1 MVRVS
6 AARLIP
12 MDAREIVEGLA
23 LTARTAA
30 RTLVATTGDTRRAA
44 LRAIADE
51 IDARADEIAAA
62 NNLDIERAK
71 AESMHPQMQDRLL
84 LTLDRIAGIARG
96 ARQVADLE
104 DPLGR
109 ILKKSTLPNGLELE
123 QITVPFGVIGMVY
136 EARPNVTVDAAVI
149 LLMSGNAALLRG
161 SSTADASNRVLVEVM
176 RSALAKTS
184 ISPDVI
190 QLVPS
195 DDRATVKALLT
206 ARGKV
211 DLVIPRG
218 SAALIRMV
226 VDEATVP
233 TIETG
238 AGVCH
243 VYVDAAAD
251 LQKALPI
258 VMNSKTHRPSV
269 CNAAETVLIHK
280 GVAEKFLPTL
290 LQSLHGAGVLLHC
303 DEATEKV
310 AQSLS
315 IDTTRAT
322 AENWGTEYGVLEI
335 NVGVVDSLESAID
348 HIATFGTQ
356 HTEAIVTEDK
366 ESARKFIA
374 MSDCAA
380 VMVNASTRFTDGE
393 QMGFGAEI
401 GISNQKLHARGPM
414 GLEAMTT
421 TTWVVTGTGQI
432 RS

>member
-1 MVRVS
+1 
-6 AARLIP
+6 
-12 MDAREIVEGLA
+12 MDATAIVEGLA
-23 LTARTAA
+23 LTARSAA
-30 RTLVATTGDTRRAA
+30 RTLVASSGDTRRQA
-44 LRAIADE
+44 LRAIAAALEDRSVE
-51 IDARADEIAAA
+51 ILAA
-62 NNLDIERAK
+62 NSLDMQRAK
-71 AESMHPQMQDRLL
+71 DESMHPQMQDRLL
-84 LTLDRIAGIARG
+84 LTRERITGMANG

-109 ILKKSTLPNGLELE
+109 ILKKSTLANGLELE
-123 QITVPFGVIGMVY
+123 QISVPFGVIGMVY

-161 SSTADASNRVLVEVM
+161 SSTADASNKILIEVM
-176 RSALAKTS
+176 RSALAITS
-184 ISPDVI
+184 ISPDVL

-218 SAALIRMV
+218 SASLIRMV

-243 VYVDAAAD
+243 VYIDAAAD
-251 LQKALPI
+251 LVKALPI
-258 VMNSKTHRPSV
+258 VLNSKTHRPSV
-269 CNAAETVLIHK
+269 CNAAETVLLHRSI
-280 GVAEKFLPTL
+280 AQSFLPTL
-290 LQSLHGAGVLLHC
+290 LKSLHDAGVVLHV
-303 DEATEKV
+303 DATTEAV
-310 AQSLS
+310 AKSLN
-315 IDTTRAT
+315 IDVTQATT
-322 AENWGTEYGVLEI
+322 ENWGTEYGVLEMNI
-335 NVGVVDSLESAID
+335 GVVDSLESAVD

-366 ESARKFIA
+366 ESARKFVA